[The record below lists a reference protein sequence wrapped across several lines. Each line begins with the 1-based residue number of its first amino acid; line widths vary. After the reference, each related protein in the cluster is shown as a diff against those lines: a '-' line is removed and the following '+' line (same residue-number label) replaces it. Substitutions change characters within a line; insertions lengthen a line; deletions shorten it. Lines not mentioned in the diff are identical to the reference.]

1 MYLNSFIYR
10 LKKLIFQITRNPLII
25 LKVFNIKKIA
35 RVIKQLSNVQVS
47 FRNLKKDYQLQVVFN
62 TFKKIDLISNENS
75 ILKNSFVKEKN
86 IEEFENQYSDD
97 ENCNKLKKLFDKYG
111 SDKTTSSLVY
121 IYFHIFNNYKIQSLF
136 EIGLGTNN
144 IKVRSNMGLD
154 GTPGASLRAF
164 RDYLNIK
171 VYGADVDKE
180 ILFEEDS
187 IKTFFIDQMNEATI
201 TNIKKVL
208 PKCDLIIDDG
218 LHQPDANL
226 NVIYNLLDHLNTNGI
241 LVIEDIEPDFKN
253 IFKIIENIFSN
264 TQLYRSSLIKIRK
277 NGYCLLI
284 QKLN

>member
-10 LKKLIFQITRNPLII
+10 LKKLISQFLRHPLII
-25 LKVFNIKKIA
+25 FKILNIKKIV

-47 FRNLKKDYQLQVVFN
+47 FRHLKKDYQLQVMIN
-62 TFKKIDLISNENS
+62 TFKKIDSISNEHLL
-75 ILKNSFVKEKN
+75 LKNSFVKEKN
-86 IEEFENQYSDD
+86 IEEFEYQYSDN

-111 SDKTTSSLVY
+111 SDKTNSKLAY
-121 IYFHIFNNYKIQSLF
+121 IYFHIFNNYKIKSLF

-144 IKVRSNMGLD
+144 TKVRSNMGID
-154 GTPGASLRAF
+154 GIPGASLRTF
-164 RDYLNIK
+164 RDYLNIR

-187 IKTFFIDQMNEATI
+187 IKTYFIDQLNEETI

-241 LVIEDIEPDFKN
+241 LVVEDIEPDFKN
-253 IFKIIENIFSN
+253 IFNIIANIFSN
-264 TQLYRSSLIKIRK
+264 NHLYRS
-277 NGYCLLI
+277 
-284 QKLN
+284 

>member
-1 MYLNSFIYR
+1 M
-10 LKKLIFQITRNPLII
+10 
-25 LKVFNIKKIA
+25 
-35 RVIKQLSNVQVS
+35 
-47 FRNLKKDYQLQVVFN
+47 
-62 TFKKIDLISNENS
+62 
-75 ILKNSFVKEKN
+75 
-86 IEEFENQYSDD
+86 
-97 ENCNKLKKLFDKYG
+97 
-111 SDKTTSSLVY
+111 
-121 IYFHIFNNYKIQSLF
+121 
-136 EIGLGTNN
+136 
-144 IKVRSNMGLD
+144 
-154 GTPGASLRAF
+154 
-164 RDYLNIK
+164 NIK

-187 IKTFFIDQMNEATI
+187 IKTFFIDQLNEETI

-241 LVIEDIEPDFKN
+241 LVVEDIEPGFKN

-264 TQLYRSSLIKIRK
+264 TNFYRSSLIKIRK

>member
-10 LKKLIFQITRNPLII
+10 LKKLISQFKRHPLII
-25 LKVFNIKKIA
+25 FKILNIKKIV

-47 FRNLKKDYQLQVVFN
+47 FRHLKKDYQLQVMIN
-62 TFKKIDLISNENS
+62 TFKKIDSISNEHLL
-75 ILKNSFVKEKN
+75 LKNSFVKEKN
-86 IEEFENQYSDD
+86 IEEFEYQYSDN

-111 SDKTTSSLVY
+111 SDKTNSKLAY
-121 IYFHIFNNYKIQSLF
+121 IYFHIFNNYKINSLF

-144 IKVRSNMGLD
+144 TKVRSNMGID
-154 GTPGASLRAF
+154 GIPGASLRTF
-164 RDYLNIK
+164 RDYLNIR

-187 IKTFFIDQMNEATI
+187 IKTYFIDQLNEKTI

-241 LVIEDIEPDFKN
+241 LVVEDIEPDFKN
-253 IFKIIENIFSN
+253 IFNIIANIFSN
-264 TQLYRSSLIKIRK
+264 NHLYRSSLIKMSK